1 MDIDSLKAF
10 IFIAEGNSFSQAADK
25 LHLTQ
30 PAISKR
36 IAQLEQQLDARLF
49 DRIGRTVRLT
59 EAGNALLTRANYIM
73 QQVEDT
79 ERAIRNLNGQI
90 GGQLS
95 LATSHHVGLWRL
107 PRVLKSYVIRN
118 PDVTLDLHFMDSEV
132 AHERIVQG
140 ELEMAI
146 ITLAPDTH
154 ERLVAEPIWRDEL
167 VFVCAKGHEL
177 AGRATITIEEL
188 AGFAAILP
196 DMTTFTG
203 RIVKGMFTDH
213 GHHLEIGMSTNYL
226 ETIKMLIGVGLGW
239 SVLPKSMIED
249 DVVVLDIE
257 GDVQIART
265 LGVIHHIN
273 RTLSNAGQ
281 AFIDLL
287 RADADTYW
295 R

>member
-1 MDIDSLKAF
+1 MEIDTLKAF
-10 IFIAEGNSFSQAADK
+10 LAVAHTGSFSHAADRM
-25 LHLTQ
+25 HLTQ

-59 EAGNALLTRANYIM
+59 EAGNALVYRAKLIL

-79 ERAIRNLNGQI
+79 ERAIRNLSGEI

-107 PRVLKSYVIRN
+107 PSVLNNYVAKH
-118 PDVTLDLHFMDSEV
+118 PEVTLDLHFMDSEV
-132 AHERIVQG
+132 AHERIIHG

-146 ITLAPDTH
+146 ITLAPTTH
-154 ERLVAEPIWRDEL
+154 DRLIAEPIWRDEL
-167 VFVCAKGHEL
+167 AFVCSRTHEL
-177 AGRATITIEEL
+177 AKRKKVTINEL
-188 AGFAAILP
+188 AEYAAILP

-203 RIVKGMFTDH
+203 RIVKGMFKEH
-213 GHHLEIGMSTNYL
+213 ALHLEVGMSTNYL

-239 SVLPKSMIED
+239 SVLPKTMVGD
-249 DVVVLDIE
+249 DVVVLNVELD
-257 GDVQIART
+257 IART
-265 LGVIHHIN
+265 LGVIYHVN
-273 RTLSNAGQ
+273 RTLSNAGE

-287 RADADTYW
+287 RAASDYP